1 MENEDVIRR
10 QMEETRSSLTE
21 KVEKLEQKL
30 VDTVTETTEAVTE
43 TVSNVKETVEESV
56 QTVKDWFDIRG
67 HVEDHPWAMLGGS
80 MAAGFVV
87 GAMLPSTHTATE
99 VASGMASAS
108 AAPMPASVP
117 SGRKLHHNGGTQ
129 PSASSRRPQAQSM
142 VAQSMVAPVT
152 SWLSQFEPELNRL
165 KHLALGAALGTIR
178 EMISSGLPQEMA
190 HQVRD
195 VIDDVTKKIGGEP
208 LPSSDL
214 ANMASVVK
222 SFVQGGQQDGSQ
234 GTGHPGDMGNPQG
247 ENPGTAPTEHQ
258 KRFSMQ

>member
-43 TVSNVKETVEESV
+43 TVSNVKETMEESV
-56 QTVKDWFDIRG
+56 QTVKDWLDIRG
-67 HVEDHPWAMLGGS
+67 HVEEHPWAMMGGS

-87 GAMLPSTHTATE
+87 GAMLPSTRTATE
-99 VASGMASAS
+99 VAAGMASAS
-108 AAPMPASVP
+108 ASAPMPAPAP

-129 PSASSRRPQAQSM
+129 PSSRRPQAQS
-142 VAQSMVAPVT
+142 VVAPVT

-222 SFVQGGQQDGSQ
+222 SFVQGGQQDGGQ
-234 GTGHPGDMGNPQG
+234 GTGNPGDMGNPQG
-247 ENPGTAPTEHQ
+247 ENPGTAHSEHE